1 MGIIFLKLIGFI
13 DIYQIMNIIGNYGN
27 YNLVVIRNYFKR
39 ITSFFSCAF
48 FVSSLFRCEF
58 RIFIGIFSLFN
69 FKYTIL
75 HLLRFS

>member
-39 ITSFFSCAF
+39 ITQANFNKQK
-48 FVSSLFRCEF
+48 
-58 RIFIGIFSLFN
+58 IGHEIKQKIYF
-69 FKYTIL
+69 
-75 HLLRFS
+75 LRVH